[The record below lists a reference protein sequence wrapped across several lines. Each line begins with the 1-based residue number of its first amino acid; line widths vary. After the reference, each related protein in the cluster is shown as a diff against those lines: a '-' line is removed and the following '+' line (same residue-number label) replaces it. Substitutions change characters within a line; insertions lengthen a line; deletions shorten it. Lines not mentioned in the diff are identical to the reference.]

1 VSGGAR
7 APCVG
12 RITTALCRL
21 TLAARRAQVRP
32 LLVGVPAAGLRA
44 ALELLLD
51 SALQRSPRGGRLG
64 VAAADAPGGGLALDI
79 TDCGDVSMGARMRA
93 ALRGAGGGAPAD
105 PLPDARSASP
115 WSAYAGEGLRGGAAE
130 AAGAA
135 VGMLPAAGLRA
146 GGDGAAAG
154 AAAGGAQLAGAA
166 EGAGSAETMLQRISR
181 GLPASAGAV
190 TLELGRAALHAVG
203 GRLTVECAPGVGT
216 RMRVWLPPPRA

>member
-1 VSGGAR
+1 MSGGAR

-21 TLAARRAQVRP
+21 TSAARGAQVRP

-93 ALRGAGGGAPAD
+93 ALRGAGAGELAVAP
-105 PLPDARSASP
+105 PDVRPASAG
-115 WSAYAGEGLRGGAAE
+115 SAFAGEGLRGSATD

-135 VGMLPAAGLRA
+135 VGTLPAVGLRA
-146 GGDGAAAG
+146 GEDGAAA
-154 AAAGGAQLAGAA
+154 AAVTSGGQFAGAA

-190 TLELGRAALHAVG
+190 TLELGRAALHEVG

>member
-1 VSGGAR
+1 M
-7 APCVG
+7 
-12 RITTALCRL
+12 
-21 TLAARRAQVRP
+21 RP
-32 LLVGVPAAGLRA
+32 LLAGVPAAGLRA

-64 VAAADAPGGGLALDI
+64 VAAAGAPGGGLALDI
-79 TDCGDVSMGARMRA
+79 TDCGDVSTGARMRA
-93 ALRGAGGGAPAD
+93 ALRGAGGGAPAAA
-105 PLPDARSASP
+105 PPDAHPASP
-115 WSAYAGEGLRGGAAE
+115 GSAFAGEGLRGGSAE

-135 VGMLPAAGLRA
+135 VGTLPAAGLRA
-146 GGDGAAAG
+146 GGGGAAA
-154 AAAGGAQLAGAA
+154 ATAAGGAQLAGAA

-190 TLELGRAALHAVG
+190 TLELGRAALHEVG